1 MYRASLTDEL
11 LRIMDE
17 NPHSLHDDQISA
29 TLRGEMAVMRLLGG
43 SGEQRQLAAG
53 EISRRLSMTTSRIAA
68 VLNSLERKQM
78 IVRKPDPHD
87 KRRVMVTLTEQGKAF
102 CSEKHRCFRKRAAR
116 FFELLGEEDAR
127 DFVRLMRRVV
137 QILSSEEWAQDRAC
151 GELKTVDPKEELHE

>member
-1 MYRASLTDEL
+1 MQEASLADEL

-43 SGEQRQLAAG
+43 RGTPCQLAAG
-53 EISRRLSMTTSRIAA
+53 EISRKLSMTTSRIAA

-78 IVRKPDPHD
+78 IVRQADPHD
-87 KRRVMVTLTEQGKAF
+87 KRRVMVTLTEQGLAF
-102 CSEKHRCFRKRAAR
+102 CEEKHRHFVARATR

-127 DFVRLMRRVV
+127 VFVRLMKRVA
-137 QILSSEEWAQDRAC
+137 QILGSEEWERD
-151 GELKTVDPKEELHE
+151 GECEKQQTMSPKEEWHE